1 MLETASSIR
10 NANRPLHSVELNREL
25 VPGQISVPARMYSW
39 VWWKEDLR
47 LPSLWKDYRTNI
59 LSANKE
65 YLSVLKYHSPTAGF
79 PERSIP
85 TTSKFVISRA
95 SFTCK
100 KETKGGNAG

>member
-1 MLETASSIR
+1 
-10 NANRPLHSVELNREL
+10 
-25 VPGQISVPARMYSW
+25 
-39 VWWKEDLR
+39 
-47 LPSLWKDYRTNI
+47 
-59 LSANKE
+59 
-65 YLSVLKYHSPTAGF
+65 LKYHSPTAGF